1 MLSEQGVRTSFSRA
15 GMMGLIGR
23 FEKVISE
30 GAFLEWMRRL
40 EKCIRSNGEYV
51 GGDEQNA
58 KRVKCFS
65 R

>member
-1 MLSEQGVRTSFSRA
+1 
-15 GMMGLIGR
+15 LIKKVLPIVQANFI

-40 EKCIRSNGEYV
+40 EKWISRNGEYV

-58 KRVKCFS
+58 KRGKWFS
-65 R
+65 Q